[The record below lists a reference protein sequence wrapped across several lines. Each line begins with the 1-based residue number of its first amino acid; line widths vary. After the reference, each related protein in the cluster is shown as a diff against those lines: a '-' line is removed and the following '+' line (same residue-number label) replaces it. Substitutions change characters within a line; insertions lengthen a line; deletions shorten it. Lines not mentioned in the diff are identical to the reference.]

1 MTHLSSKH
9 HTYQHALDSFRHLA
23 QMLPPQSSHYHFK
36 IYKIQNP
43 GHSLAHFLLLL
54 VNNTMLKIYCL
65 YSPGTQYR
73 CVSRHALGIWTHS
86 CCSSYNRMVQLSVSR
101 SEAGKQ
107 SLALFINHNTNR
119 VVLYAPLHVNV
130 RLV

>member
-1 MTHLSSKH
+1 
-9 HTYQHALDSFRHLA
+9 
-23 QMLPPQSSHYHFK
+23 MLPPQSSHYHFK

-54 VNNTMLKIYCL
+54 VNTMLKICL
-65 YSPGTQYR
+65 LFIVFTKQGVYSAFLIAPFPVLVELPGTQYR

-86 CCSSYNRMVQLSVSR
+86 CCSSHNRMVQLSVSR

-107 SLALFINHNTNR
+107 SLALFINHNSNR
-119 VVLYAPLHVNV
+119 VVLYAPLYVNV